1 MHSRDHLYNI
11 TYMQHL
17 GLKIRMAV
25 VGALL
30 AGFYLVAV
38 AAAMVAFGEGIL
50 PIAIVGSI
58 LLIGIQYKI
67 GKWAALRSVGAEDL
81 PETQYAEIHQF
92 VERVCREK
100 EMKKPSLKI
109 ASMGVPNAFAVG
121 RRGNGTVVISQ
132 ELIQL
137 LDRSELEGVIA
148 HELAH
153 IDNRDVITMQLGQGI
168 ASIVAI
174 VAQYI
179 VLFTGENDLA
189 DFFLAVVVGNIVQF
203 VVMIFVLAISRYR
216 EYVADADARDVIGQ
230 GEPLARAL
238 EKIHQG
244 NQQAQQSA
252 GRAQRGRGSAN
263 RRGRGRGR
271 QRSRDANVDQQVS
284 ALCISS
290 SDRGFLQQIVSTHPP
305 MEKRIQRL
313 RS

>member
-1 MHSRDHLYNI
+1 
-11 TYMQHL
+11 
-17 GLKIRMAV
+17 MAV

-58 LLIGIQYKI
+58 LLIGIQYKV

-81 PETQYAEIHQF
+81 PETQYAQIPQF
-92 VERVCREK
+92 VEQVCRNK
-100 EMKKPSLKI
+100 DMKKPSLKI
-109 ASMGVPNAFAVG
+109 ADMGVPNAFAVG
-121 RRGNGTVVISQ
+121 RRGNGTVVISR

-203 VVMIFVLAISRYR
+203 FVMLFVLAISRYR
-216 EYVADADARDVIGQ
+216 EYVADADAKDVNGQ

-238 EKIHQG
+238 EKIQHG

-252 GRAQRGRGSAN
+252 RRPQRGRGSAN
-263 RRGRGRGR
+263 QHGRGRGN

-290 SDRGFLQQIVSTHPP
+290 PDRGFLQQIVSTHPP
-305 MEKRIQRL
+305 MKKRIQRL